1 VNEEQAEIN
10 LTIAKGSGI
19 VFLGMALSKLAALP
33 ISIILA
39 RYFGANDYGLLTI
52 SSTLVGIIASVSVL
66 GMGMGLGRYVPFHRE
81 RGEIGE
87 VRRILVFGGKTV
99 LSCSVIAGVM
109 VFFGA
114 EVIAGRIF
122 KDANLAPLIRVLS
135 FSIPMIALVQY
146 ATGLFRGLK
155 KLHYILYY
163 GELAGPALRLL
174 FLIIIAF
181 LGLGIFSVA
190 VSQVFVALLTLS
202 IAIVLF
208 KSDAFFAELRAS
220 KLKGDVVSFF
230 KYSFPLAIAIIVRFT
245 RRRFDLL
252 LVGAVL
258 AAKDVAIYNIA
269 VSLGLLLNVPLLG
282 VNRILLPVA
291 SGLHSEDKEEELAV
305 TYKSVSRWCLVTV
318 LPFLMFIL
326 FYAEDIIIFFYG
338 PEFVLGAAPLRIVS
352 VAVGINVATGS
363 FGEYLQA
370 FGRSK
375 IVMAMS
381 IIGSAVS
388 VTCLFVLVP
397 MYGISGAAFSFM
409 ISMVVMIV
417 IGIGA
422 LISHRIHPFSWQY
435 FLGLFLG
442 ISFYSVIFTILQNTI
457 GDQFHIVL
465 TAILFFISLFLYGFL
480 LFSLNIFSQEEKFM
494 ILSWMRNRFTANKKS
509 DIAKTL

>member
-1 VNEEQAEIN
+1 MNEEQAQIN

-19 VFLGMALSKLAALP
+19 VFLGMTLSKLAALP
-33 ISIILA
+33 TSIILA
-39 RYFGANDYGLLTI
+39 RYFGAYDYGLLTI

-66 GMGMGLGRYVPFHRE
+66 GMGLGLGRYVPFHRE

-87 VRRILVFGGKTV
+87 VKRILTFGGKTV
-99 LSCSVIAGVM
+99 LSCSVVGGIM
-109 VFFGA
+109 VLLGA
-114 EVIAGRIF
+114 EIIAVKIF
-122 KDANLAPLIRVLS
+122 KDANLTPLIRVLS
-135 FSIPMIALVQY
+135 FSVPMLALVQY

-163 GELAGPALRLL
+163 SELAGPALRLL

-190 VSQVFVALLTLS
+190 VSQVFVALLTLA

-220 KLKGDVVSFF
+220 KLKGDVVGFF

-252 LVGAVL
+252 LVGAIL
-258 AAKDVAIYNIA
+258 AAKDVAVYNIA

-291 SGLHSEDKEEELAV
+291 SGLHSEGKEEELTV

-318 LPFLMFIL
+318 LPFLMFIM
-326 FYAEDIIIFFYG
+326 FYAEDIIIFLYG
-338 PEFVLGAAPLRIVS
+338 PAFVFGAAPLRIVS

-375 IVMAMS
+375 IVMVMS

-388 VTCLFVLVP
+388 ITCLFVLVP
-397 MYGISGAAFSFM
+397 IYGISGAAFSFL

-417 IGIGA
+417 IGVGV
-422 LISHRIHPFSWQY
+422 LMSHRIHPFSRQY

-442 ISFYSVIFTILQNTI
+442 VSFYYILFTIFQRTI
-457 GDQFHIVL
+457 GNQIHILITL
-465 TAILFFISLFLYGFL
+465 TFFFISLFLYGFL

-494 ILSWMRNRFTANKKS
+494 ILSWMRNCFAANKKS
-509 DIAKTL
+509 DV